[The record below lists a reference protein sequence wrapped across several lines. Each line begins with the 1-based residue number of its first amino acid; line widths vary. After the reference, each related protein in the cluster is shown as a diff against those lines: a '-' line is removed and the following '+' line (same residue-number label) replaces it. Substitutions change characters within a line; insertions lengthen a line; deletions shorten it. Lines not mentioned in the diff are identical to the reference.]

1 MRFLAP
7 LTLAAMLA
15 IALPAHA
22 SREYHLPTL
31 FDVVEVAPDDV
42 LNIRQRPY
50 GSSPIIGSLAPD
62 AGNIEVVEERRGWGR
77 INMGEVSGWVSMRY
91 LTYHVDVWESGQLPE
106 HFRCLG
112 TEPFWNIA
120 VRGDELEFSTPE
132 QTESQP
138 LRAVLDTGIFR
149 FPSRVVLGES
159 LTLVATPNQCSDGMS
174 DRQYGLDATL
184 IRDGEQPE
192 MLRGCCLIQP

>member
-1 MRFLAP
+1 MRLLA

-15 IALPAHA
+15 MALPSHA
-22 SREYHLPTL
+22 TQEYHLPSL
-31 FDVVEVAPDDV
+31 FDVAEVAADDV

-62 AGNIEVVEERRGWGR
+62 ASDIEVVEERRGWGR

-91 LTYHVDVWESGQLPE
+91 LTYQVDVWEAGQLPG

-120 VRGDELEFSTPE
+120 IRGDELEFSSPDQSE
-132 QTESQP
+132 TEA
-138 LRAVLDTGIFR
+138 LRAVLDTGVFR
-149 FPSRVVLGES
+149 YPSRVILGET
-159 LTLVATPNQCSDGMS
+159 LTLVATPNLCSDGMS
-174 DRQYGLDATL
+174 DRQYGLDATV